1 MKFRFSKF
9 FSSDIG
15 IDLGTANC
23 LVYVKGQGIVLSEP
37 SVVAI
42 RQQDKT
48 ISQPEPTNDSMILV
62 YLDGRTQPTAAEKA
76 EALKQ
81 IDAIIKYSKQMMQQS
96 SLMAWLQ
103 TNIQS
108 QLRRDQEP

>member
-23 LVYVKGQGIVLSEP
+23 LVYVKDHGVVLNEP

-42 RQQDKT
+42 RD
-48 ISQPEPTNDSMILV
+48 
-62 YLDGRTQPTAAEKA
+62 DGDVTVGIEANACSAAA
-76 EALKQ
+76 
-81 IDAIIKYSKQMMQQS
+81 
-96 SLMAWLQ
+96 
-103 TNIQS
+103 
-108 QLRRDQEP
+108 P